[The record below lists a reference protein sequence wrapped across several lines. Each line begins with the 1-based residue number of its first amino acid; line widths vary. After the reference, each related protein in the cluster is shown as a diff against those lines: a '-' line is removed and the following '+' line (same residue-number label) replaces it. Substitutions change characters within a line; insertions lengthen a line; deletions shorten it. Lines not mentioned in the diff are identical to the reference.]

1 MNAVAYNVAIDSAAK
16 LQDAALALRIL
27 AEMTARGVSP
37 THVTLSSAIH
47 ACARAAAAA
56 SSVADSSAFADTA
69 LQLLDQVMRCS
80 FDNTHQHTAAVCVV
94 LCISTAVVDTA
105 YGYSAYTVLSAALQ

>member
-27 AEMTARGVSP
+27 AEMTTRGVSP

-47 ACARAAAAA
+47 ACAKAAAAA
-56 SSVADSSAFADTA
+56 TTAADSSVFADTA
-69 LQLLDQVMRCS
+69 LQLLDQVMCCCS
-80 FDNTHQHTAAVCVV
+80 ANTPVCYCCVCSTV
-94 LCISTAVVDTA
+94 RKHCCSSAHSLC
-105 YGYSAYTVLSAALQ
+105 LE